1 MRKLRPLTLDTLLER
16 QAIPFERKGSRPG
29 KETIIV
35 GVEKRRRF
43 GFENPKGTMQRTMKK
58 FGNTP
63 RVKSAME
70 YFKNK
75 SDQNYK
81 SDPGNR

>member
-1 MRKLRPLTLDTLLER
+1 MRRLKPLTLDTLLER

-29 KETIIV
+29 KESIIV
-35 GVEKRRRF
+35 GGSMPRR
-43 GFENPKGTMQRTMKK
+43 GESPQGTMKRTMKK

-81 SDPGNR
+81 SDPANR